1 MAYCPHCGKETEKNE
16 KFCRNCGKEIKS
28 DGLQQKPEPGRG
40 SVNVSVVIT
49 GMICVTVII
58 VVIVV
63 AFIFTSRGSKQPEA
77 SQEELSSSAAE
88 TEQENSSG
96 SSGTSG
102 TEQKESAAPSAAP
115 GTEQEEPSAQSG
127 TPGTEQ
133 KESSAQS
140 GTSGKGQE
148 EPSAQSGTSEAGQG
162 SQGNANPGAEE
173 DIPLKEWPELDTL
186 PFSTQ
191 GFQMEL
197 PGTWAEH
204 YSLEKG
210 DDFYAFYNVE
220 NAGAGYGGFL
230 FSIEIYKQ
238 DGEWEYL
245 PSYQFLGEK
254 DGAYYVATFPTDV
267 QFDIENQENQQIY
280 KEMQEDIEGILA
292 TFALK

>member
-28 DGLQQKPEPGRG
+28 DGLQQEPGRG

-49 GMICVTVII
+49 GMICLTIII

-63 AFIFTSRGSKQPEA
+63 ALIFTSRASKQPEDR
-77 SQEELSSSAAE
+77 QEELSSSAAE
-88 TEQENSSG
+88 TEQEKSSASSG
-96 SSGTSG
+96 ISGT
-102 TEQKESAAPSAAP
+102 
-115 GTEQEEPSAQSG
+115 
-127 TPGTEQ
+127 
-133 KESSAQS
+133 
-140 GTSGKGQE
+140 GQE
-148 EPSAQSGTSEAGQG
+148 ESSAQSGTSEAGQG

-173 DIPLKEWPELDTL
+173 DIPLKDWPELDTL

-254 DGAYYVATFPTDV
+254 DGVYYVAEFPTDV

-280 KEMQEDIEGILA
+280 KEMQGDIEGILG

>member
-115 GTEQEEPSAQSG
+115 GTE
-127 TPGTEQ
+127 
-133 KESSAQS
+133 
-140 GTSGKGQE
+140 QE